1 VTKYVTG
8 NSRPLHSVILL
19 GRQRRLLASEKCLSK
34 RRRIGWNARMRDQ
47 KFARE
52 FDERRMMENTFPA
65 SQLRISTRGW
75 LMTAIFRGHV
85 RRLLVSIPS
94 PSCVTHLSLLVF
106 FNPFSCFFFRS
117 TLSHTGD
124 RFARARGVPRRV
136 SINSIPRCCVLQQRM
151 GECHC
156 EICVPYGM
164 FVYYRALKTS

>member
-19 GRQRRLLASEKCLSK
+19 ARQRRLLASEKCLSK

-52 FDERRMMENTFPA
+52 FNERRMMENTFPA

-85 RRLLVSIPS
+85 RRLLVSVPS
-94 PSCVTHLSLLVF
+94 PSCVTYLSLLVF
-106 FNPFSCFFFRS
+106 LTLSPAFFFGVRFHTRAIGLREREAYRGAFQLTRYHVAAFSSSVWENVIVKYVSHMGCSS
-117 TLSHTGD
+117 TIGL
-124 RFARARGVPRRV
+124 
-136 SINSIPRCCVLQQRM
+136 
-151 GECHC
+151 
-156 EICVPYGM
+156 
-164 FVYYRALKTS
+164 